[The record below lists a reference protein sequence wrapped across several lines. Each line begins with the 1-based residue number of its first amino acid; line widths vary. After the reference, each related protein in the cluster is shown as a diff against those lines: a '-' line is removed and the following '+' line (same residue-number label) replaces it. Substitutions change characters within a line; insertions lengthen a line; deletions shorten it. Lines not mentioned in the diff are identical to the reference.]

1 MIFQLTDNIL
11 MDSENQKLYDI
22 KDGSYIGHLNIST
35 EQLIYNEDCPEKLKQ
50 ELGLFLMTLK
60 ENYNDEMG

>member
-11 MDSENQKLYDI
+11 MDSENQKLYNKD
-22 KDGSYIGHLNIST
+22 DGSYIGHLNLTT
-35 EQLIYNEDCPEKLKQ
+35 EQLIYNEDCPDELKA